1 MFGGIN
7 VIGKDLKIRFA
18 TVTFLVFVLGNANPM
33 TKVLATGQKCTHQSN
48 NTDNTKNDINNDT
61 GNTKIVV
68 IIIASIVVPIVF
80 YKLVTGCAKLD
91 NLEWCDGWEQ
101 VAEYYKLSAKDAV
114 CESPEYFERLA
125 DSYRCLMYKDLEI
138 YEIQK
143 KSKNKNKK
151 LDLVS
156 NYKKAQEYYQ
166 KASDLY
172 GERANKFNDKT
183 SYEFQINAVKSAE
196 LLAKAGE
203 CWCEIGDIIHDFD
216 YSEEHACM
224 NLKYSKI
231 INCCSFV
238 YAAEEWEKVKGI
250 KKSYDTYADAKYC
263 ECMAKNGIKSW
274 EEAAEA
280 WEKVK
285 SDEDLKK
292 SFGEKSWR
300 AFVAFAEANRQE
312 CLLNCG
318 DSTKENVRNAWQET
332 AKLDLEVNN
341 SAIYRAFAAEA
352 KQRAR
357 LLL

>member
-1 MFGGIN
+1 

-91 NLEWCDGWEQ
+91 NPECCDGWEK
-101 VAEYYKLSAKDAV
+101 VAEYYELAAKDA
-114 CESPEYFERLA
+114 EYKSPEYFERLA

-138 YEIQK
+138 YEIQI
-143 KSKNKNKK
+143 KSNNKNKNKK

-166 KASDLY
+166 KASNLY
-172 GERANKFNDKT
+172 SKKANECEDKT
-183 SYEFQINAVKSAE
+183 SYDFQINSVKSAE
-196 LLAKAGE
+196 LLAKAEE
-203 CWCEIGDIIHDFD
+203 CHCEIGRILHDLD
-216 YSEEHACM
+216 YSEQHECM
-224 NLKYSKI
+224 GYLEEYKMT
-231 INCCSFV
+231 INCGSFY
-238 YAAEEWEKVKGI
+238 YAAEEWKKVKGI

-263 ECMAKNGIKSW
+263 ECMAKSRIKSW
-274 EEAAEA
+274 KKAAEA
-280 WEKVK
+280 WKKVK
-285 SDEDLKK
+285 SDEDLKA
-292 SFGEKSWR
+292 SFEEKSR
-300 AFVAFAEANRQE
+300 GAFVAFAEANRQE
-312 CLLNCG
+312 CLLKCNE
-318 DSTKENVRNAWQET
+318 STKENVRNAWSKT

-352 KQRAR
+352 QQRVN